1 MILHIRRRKTPTPW
15 ERMVEEE
22 ARRRHVETRV
32 ELEELEQSIIEH
44 SAEAALFRSTS
55 SGKRRRRRSILGV
68 VKIAIRH

>member
-1 MILHIRRRKTPTPW
+1 MILHMRRRKTLTPW

-44 SAEAALFRSTS
+44 GTGEPFLRPAG
-55 SGKRRRRRSILGV
+55 SGKRRRRRGILGV
-68 VKIAIRH
+68 VRIAIRH